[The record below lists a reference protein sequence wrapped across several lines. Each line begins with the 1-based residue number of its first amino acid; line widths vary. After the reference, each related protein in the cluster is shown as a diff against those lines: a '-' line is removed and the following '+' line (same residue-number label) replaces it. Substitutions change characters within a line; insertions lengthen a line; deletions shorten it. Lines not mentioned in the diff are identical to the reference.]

1 MRYVLRKTGVLLV
14 TLLAVTLL
22 AYLAFQIIPGD
33 PTTMLLGTEYTPE
46 RAEAL
51 RESLGLNRNVFVR
64 YGEWLWNLLRGD
76 AGVSY
81 GYAMPVSEVL
91 RGKVAVLIY
100 DNAGTL
106 QERVVLGP
114 GEGRFGL
121 NVPKGVWH
129 TLECL
134 EPGTVLF
141 ESKEGP
147 FVPHEQEGVLD
158 IIQR

>member
-64 YGEWLWNLLRGD
+64 YGEWLWNLLRGTR
-76 AGVSY
+76 A
-81 GYAMPVSEVL
+81 
-91 RGKVAVLIY
+91 
-100 DNAGTL
+100 
-106 QERVVLGP
+106 
-114 GEGRFGL
+114 
-121 NVPKGVWH
+121 
-129 TLECL
+129 
-134 EPGTVLF
+134 
-141 ESKEGP
+141 
-147 FVPHEQEGVLD
+147 
-158 IIQR
+158 

>member
-1 MRYVLRKTGVLLV
+1 MIIDSQLLDS
-14 TLLAVTLL
+14 LS
-22 AYLAFQIIPGD
+22 
-33 PTTMLLGTEYTPE
+33 
-46 RAEAL
+46 AEAKASPRL
-51 RESLGLNRNVFVR
+51 RMNYNFHKSLDEKCHRFLNALEPGTVMAVHHHPTKDETFV
-64 YGEWLWNLLRGD
+64 
-76 AGVSY
+76 
-81 GYAMPVSEVL
+81 VL

-100 DNAGTL
+100 DDAATL

-147 FVPHEQEGVLD
+147 FVPHEQEGVLEV
-158 IIQR
+158 